1 MKNVLLV
8 STDPDLVRLIKTNS
22 SCLNFNILLESSDD
36 LLSKLR
42 HIKPHMLI
50 IDLIL
55 NENNGGGLCHQIK
68 CDPELRYLPVIL
80 LSDYTNMEHL
90 SAKFGCNVM
99 LNKPLGISCLKAILD
114 GLPLEHSV

>member
-8 STDPDLVRLIKTNS
+8 STDTDVLNLIKANS
-22 SCLNFNILLESSDD
+22 PFFNFNVLPETSND
-36 LLSKLR
+36 LLAKLR
-42 HIKPHMLI
+42 HSKPDLLI

-90 SAKFGCNVM
+90 SAKFGCNVV
-99 LNKPLGISCLKAILD
+99 LNKPFDISSLKEILD
-114 GLPLEHSV
+114 ALPSEHSV